1 MTGKRERK
9 KRALSLLEVLE
20 KDLGA
25 DREPIAIAWQPKE
38 DETLEAEF
46 RRWSV
51 RTDYRGINQP
61 VAIVRD
67 DAGQL
72 LSVWCSPV
80 VLGKAMRR
88 ADPQPGDRLKIKRLG
103 DCVSIK
109 KRTYKMFT
117 VEILSRAK
125 ANESSPATNGPTPRA
140 DSNQIGWNHTTAGK
154 SAQNSGRGATPR
166 ERKGFHI

>member
-1 MTGKRERK
+1 MTGKRELK

-51 RTDYRGINQP
+51 RTDSRGINQP
-61 VAIVRD
+61 VAIIRD
-67 DAGQL
+67 DAERL
-72 LSVWCSPV
+72 CSVWCTPV
-80 VLGKAMRR
+80 VLKKAMHR
-88 ADPQPGDRLKIKRLG
+88 ADPQPGDRLRIKRLG
-103 DCVSIK
+103 DCVSVK
-109 KRTYKMFT
+109 KQTYKMYE

-125 ANESSPATNGPTPRA
+125 ASEASPANNGSPSRTDQNA
-140 DSNQIGWNHTTAGK
+140 KGG
-154 SAQNSGRGATPR
+154 AQ
-166 ERKGFHI
+166 